1 MARAAG
7 TYMYSQGCIVQ
18 SSSLQNLLG
27 TAVHWAGNL
36 QQTKRT
42 RSAESALW
50 RQVSGGAAYSRHTNP
65 PPDGCLGPNHA
76 RPATFVINSS
86 MMQLVIRCVE
96 AGLRPS

>member
-36 QQTKRT
+36 QQIKRT

-50 RQVSGGAAYSRHTNP
+50 RQVSGGATYSTHTNLRTIVVSQPCP
-65 PPDGCLGPNHA
+65 PSRLLD
-76 RPATFVINSS
+76 
-86 MMQLVIRCVE
+86 
-96 AGLRPS
+96 